1 MWTGTPEEFKEYM
14 GRVKSLSEEKEGIVF
29 KGVFISQT
37 EWHYTVVAEMGSL
50 DLDIEFKRKFL

>member
-1 MWTGTPEEFKEYM
+1 M